1 MTSYTIRNIESI
13 LGISRPAILAL
24 VKAGFVS
31 PTRNARRAYVFTFQD
46 VIVLRTAHALS
57 AARIPPRSIV
67 KALGQLRGALPS
79 EIPLSGLRITA
90 VGKEI
95 VVSDGAALRHVESG
109 QLLLDLEVT
118 PAGSVTPIQR
128 DSEGHERTAEGW
140 FYLACHLEAED
151 PARAEAA
158 YRDAIKLDPRYADA
172 YVNLGYLLHLSGR
185 NDKAVE
191 VYQSGRT
198 HVPDNALLPFNMGVA
213 LEELKRFGEA
223 LGCYD
228 ATIKLDPTFADAYY
242 NSARL
247 NERLGNVKAAIR
259 RYKEYRQFVH

>member
-24 VKAGFVS
+24 VKAGFVV
-31 PTRNARRAYVFTFQD
+31 PTRNSRRAYVFTFQD
-46 VIVLRTAHALS
+46 VIVLRTAQALS

-67 KALGQLRGALPS
+67 KALGRLRGALPD

-90 VGKEI
+90 VGKDI

-118 PAGSVTPIQR
+118 AAGTVTPMRR
-128 DSEGHERTAEGW
+128 DSESDARTAEGW
-140 FYLACHLEAED
+140 FYLACHLEADD
-151 PARAEAA
+151 PVQAEAA
-158 YRDAIKLDPRYADA
+158 YRQAIRLDPRYADA
-172 YVNLGYLLHLSGR
+172 YVNLGYLLHLAGR
-185 NDKAVE
+185 NDEAVAI
-191 VYQSGRT
+191 YHSGRT
-198 HVPDNALLPFNMGVA
+198 HVPDNALLPFNTGVA
-213 LEELKRFGEA
+213 LEELMRFGEA
-223 LGCYD
+223 LGCYE